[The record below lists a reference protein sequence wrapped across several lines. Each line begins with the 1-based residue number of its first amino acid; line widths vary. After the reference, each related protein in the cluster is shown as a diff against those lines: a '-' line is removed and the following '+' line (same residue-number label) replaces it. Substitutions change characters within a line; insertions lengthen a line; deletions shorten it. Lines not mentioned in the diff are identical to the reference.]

1 MSHKISLK
9 KLKGVPRTLLLPLRG
24 RYLETRK
31 HDGIIKDPKSVE
43 IFDSVDHDFHKEELP
58 WIGQIVFSAR
68 TEILDQAVA
77 EFLAKNPDSV
87 VVNLGCGLDT
97 RSHRVDNGKVLW
109 YDLDLSESIELRE
122 KFLPETDRFK
132 MIAKSVLDF
141 SWIDDIP
148 KNKKTLFI
156 AEGLFCYFN
165 KKDVKKI
172 IFAIK
177 DNFSDSEVVLEA
189 YSPLIKL
196 SMYKHKHIRDAFA
209 MFKWM
214 VDKGKSLEK
223 WHHEIRFIDQWNY
236 FERHPRRWK
245 WIRFFRHIPVLCRT
259 MKIIHLRFAIQ
270 PSQA

>member
-1 MSHKISLK
+1 MSHKISLE

-31 HDGIIKDPKSVE
+31 QNGIIRDSKSVE
-43 IFDSVDHDFHKEELP
+43 IFDSVDHDFHKDELP
-58 WIGQIVFSAR
+58 WLGQVMFSTR
-68 TEILDQAVA
+68 TEILDQATRKFIT
-77 EFLAKNPDSV
+77 ENPDCV

-109 YDLDLSESIELRE
+109 YDLDLCESIALRE

-141 SWIDDIP
+141 SWVDDIP

-156 AEGLFCYFN
+156 AEGLFFYFT
-165 KKDVKKI
+165 KEDVKKI

-177 DNFSDSEVVLEA
+177 DGFQNSEIIFEA

-196 SMYKHKHIRDAFA
+196 TMLKHKHIRDAIN

-214 VDKGKSLEK
+214 IDKGKSLEK
-223 WHHEIRFIDQWNY
+223 WHREIKFVDQWNY
-236 FERHPRRWK
+236 FERHPKRWK
-245 WIRFFRHIPVLCRT
+245 WLRFFRHVPVISRT
-259 MKIIHLRFAIQ
+259 MKIIHLRLSPQ
-270 PSQA
+270 PG